1 MKIKNFLKFFAGI
14 FTVPMLFASCEEEQ
28 MSTNTLSVEPSDA
41 ITFLA
46 SGNDPVLLTVTTD
59 ADSWDYTA
67 PEWIEATKD
76 GNTLTVNASDNT
88 TNGSRS
94 GRIEFTA
101 GNADRVNVV
110 VMQDA
115 RSGGDTPG
123 GDGISASVLDA
134 ESSDNDLEIY
144 ISDADPDYTANVKI
158 VLESPAASD
167 MDVKLVLDTEYAA
180 EYSYTHG
187 DIDCENFPES
197 AITLENNGVVSISA
211 GETES
216 EPLAVTLDGSS
227 LEKNVN
233 YLVSLVVDESSCPS
247 GISFSTDGKRL
258 NYLAKKQLPKEIKN
272 IVYLEVNNTNPLNL
286 LEYKLE
292 DGTPFF
298 DVAILFAAN
307 INYVDAADE
316 VILFNNPNVQALL
329 DETEVYIQPLREAG
343 IEVQLGLLPNHTPA
357 GLVNLS
363 VAGAQMF
370 AAQVA
375 EACVQY
381 GLDGCS
387 MDEEYRSGNDDSY
400 LLNPSAGGMYLCYEL
415 KKAFE
420 EQCDWPCSISVFDF
434 GWDWSMG
441 SDIPAEY
448 PTPGDIVD
456 CVVANY
462 GYAAYPRDGMTKKHC
477 SGMSV
482 ECNLGRGSVS
492 ESSARQMKEN
502 GYGWCM
508 WFAFHPQEG
517 GGLANNSGRADPMIK
532 AAARGFYDM
541 ELQEPTGYYTKL
553 GEGLYDPERH
563 QRNW

>member
-14 FTVPMLFASCEEEQ
+14 FAVPMLFASCEEEQ

-227 LEKNVN
+227 LAKNVN
-233 YLVSLVVDESSCPS
+233 YLVSIVVDESSCPA
-247 GISFSTDGKRL
+247 GISFSTEGKRL

-272 IVYLEVNNTNPLNL
+272 VVYLEVNNTNPLNL
-286 LEYKLE
+286 LEYMLE

-307 INYVDAADE
+307 INYNSGEDIVY
-316 VILFNNPNVQALL
+316 LHNNPNVQALL
-329 DETEVYIQPLREAG
+329 DETDVYIQPLREAG

-357 GLVNLS
+357 GLLNLS

-370 AAQVA
+370 AADVA
-375 EACVQY
+375 NACAQY
-381 GLDGCS
+381 RLDGCS
-387 MDEEYRSGNDDSY
+387 MDEEYRSGSSNSY
-400 LLNPSAGGMYLCYEL
+400 LFNPPTSGMYLCYEL

-420 EQCDWPCSISVFDF
+420 EQCDWPCQISVFDF
-434 GWDWSMG
+434 GWSWSMNG
-441 SDIPAEY
+441 VPDGYTA
-448 PTPGDIVD
+448 GDLVD
-456 CVVANY
+456 FHVANY
-462 GYAAYPRDGMTKKHC
+462 YGTSSPMEGMTLKNC
-477 SGMSV
+477 SGKSI
-482 ECNLGRGSVS
+482 ECNLGSNCSMS
-492 ESSARQMKEN
+492 ESEARQIKER

-508 WFAFHPQEG
+508 WFAFHPQNG
-517 GGLANNSGRADPMIK
+517 GGITNNASRIDPLIK
-532 AAARGFYDM
+532 AAARGFYDQ
-541 ELQEPTGYYTKL
+541 ELQEPTGYYTKI
-553 GEGLYDPERH
+553 GEGQYDPTRH